1 MRLPPPSNRSGR
13 LLILLV
19 ASAEL
24 VRNENF
30 RHFGAAPI
38 EYAHM
43 PHTLHQRAR
52 GAIRQTVERRVARIA
67 FAHAGADFDE
77 LMIGERAIQLI
88 DHAVGESGVA
98 DHDDGIQ
105 RMRQAPQV
113 FLLFFRKMHPGHYR
127 PMPKRTKSSARWLA
141 EHAND
146 EFVKRAH
153 REGWRS
159 RAVFKLAEIQE
170 TERLLRPGI
179 RCVDLG
185 AAPGGWSQ
193 YAARIVGG
201 ASRIVATDILP
212 MDAIPGVDFVLGD
225 FREEAVLNEVLAM
238 VGGSKV
244 DLVLSDM
251 APNMAGIDAVD
262 QPRSMYLA
270 ELALEFADRV
280 LAPGGDLL
288 LKLFQGAG
296 FEEIIKN
303 ARARYGR
310 VATKKPKASRNR
322 SPEIYLLARQ
332 FGMV

>member
-1 MRLPPPSNRSGR
+1 M
-13 LLILLV
+13 
-19 ASAEL
+19 AD
-24 VRNENF
+24 
-30 RHFGAAPI
+30 
-38 EYAHM
+38 
-43 PHTLHQRAR
+43 TLHQCAR
-52 GAIRQTVERRVARIA
+52 GARGQRVQRSVASIP
-67 FAHAGADFDE
+67 FADPGADFDE
-77 LMIGERAIQLI
+77 FV
-88 DHAVGESGVA
+88 VGESTIQLV
-98 DHDDGIQ
+98 DDGV
-105 RMRQAPQV
+105 RQPGVPEHDNRAQGMCQAAQV
-113 FLLFFRKMHPGHYR
+113 LLLFFRELHDGIIVAPSRAY
-127 PMPKRTKSSARWLA
+127 MPKRTKSSARWLA

-146 EFVKRAH
+146 EFVKRAQ

-159 RAVFKLAEIQE
+159 RAVFKLAEIQA

-212 MDAIPGVDFVLGD
+212 MDAIPGVDFILGD
-225 FREEAVLNEVLAM
+225 FREEAVLNEVLSA
-238 VGGSKV
+238 VGATKV

-270 ELALEFADRV
+270 ELALEFADRA

-288 LKLFQGAG
+288 VKLFQGAG
-296 FEEIIKN
+296 FEQIIKD
-303 ARARYGR
+303 ARGRYGR
-310 VATKKPKASRNR
+310 VVTKKPKASRTR

>member
-1 MRLPPPSNRSGR
+1 
-13 LLILLV
+13 
-19 ASAEL
+19 
-24 VRNENF
+24 
-30 RHFGAAPI
+30 
-38 EYAHM
+38 
-43 PHTLHQRAR
+43 
-52 GAIRQTVERRVARIA
+52 
-67 FAHAGADFDE
+67 
-77 LMIGERAIQLI
+77 
-88 DHAVGESGVA
+88 
-98 DHDDGIQ
+98 
-105 RMRQAPQV
+105 
-113 FLLFFRKMHPGHYR
+113 
-127 PMPKRTKSSARWLA
+127 MPKRTKSSARWLA

-159 RAVFKLAEIQE
+159 RAVFKLEEIQQR
-170 TERLLRPGI
+170 ERLLRPGI

-201 ASRIVATDILP
+201 SSRIVATDILA
-212 MDAIPGVDFVLGD
+212 MDEIPGVDFVQGD
-225 FREEAVLNEVLAM
+225 FREAAVLEAVMARI
-238 VGGSKV
+238 GAAKV

-288 LKLFQGAG
+288 VKLFQGEG
-296 FEEIIKN
+296 FDRIIRD
-303 ARARYGR
+303 ARDRYGR
-310 VATKKPKASRNR
+310 VVTKKPRASRTR
-322 SPEIYLLARQ
+322 SPEIYLLARK

>member
-1 MRLPPPSNRSGR
+1 
-13 LLILLV
+13 
-19 ASAEL
+19 
-24 VRNENF
+24 
-30 RHFGAAPI
+30 
-38 EYAHM
+38 
-43 PHTLHQRAR
+43 
-52 GAIRQTVERRVARIA
+52 
-67 FAHAGADFDE
+67 
-77 LMIGERAIQLI
+77 
-88 DHAVGESGVA
+88 
-98 DHDDGIQ
+98 
-105 RMRQAPQV
+105 
-113 FLLFFRKMHPGHYR
+113 
-127 PMPKRTKSSARWLA
+127 MPKRTKSSARWLS

-146 EFVKRAH
+146 EYVKRAQ

-159 RAVFKLAEIQE
+159 RAVFKLSEIQE

-193 YAARIVGG
+193 YAARLIGG
-201 ASRIVATDILP
+201 NGRIVATDILP
-212 MDAIPGVDFVLGD
+212 MDAIPGVEFVLGD
-225 FREEAVLNEVLAM
+225 FREESVLGAVLAS
-238 VGGSKV
+238 VGSTKV

-288 LKLFQGAG
+288 VKLFQGAG
-296 FEEIIKN
+296 FEEIIRE
-303 ARARYGR
+303 ARKRYGR
-310 VATKKPKASRNR
+310 VVTKKPKASRKR